1 MSERK
6 KQTII
11 AAGFTLLEL
20 LVSSAVLAIVLVI
33 LLGAMT
39 TTLGLWRNTDNAIA
53 ADREGRSAN
62 LLLYDELSSAV
73 VPYSKPELWP
83 RVDSNGTFLAF
94 LTRKPADYQNSATGE
109 VGEVVYVEYLVVSNA
124 LKRRMVGSRSTYAS
138 MLNGDLPSN
147 NTTTDFQILATNIIP
162 AALAMRRTVLGRT
175 AADLEAIARPFVPV
189 SNRGWVVADTNAV
202 IFANRPDLAVG
213 AVYQTNGSWYRIV
226 GTSNSVTTNSS
237 SGAVDTR
244 VDALANLLVYTTV
257 FIETPDGDLPQ
268 AIEVNL
274 GATDMGTMAN
284 RDLFEADTNIIIRNP
299 GFFHFRATLFPSP

>member
-1 MSERK
+1 MSERRNHTK
-6 KQTII
+6 I

-33 LLGAMT
+33 LLGTMT

-73 VPYSKPELWP
+73 VPYGKPGLWP

-94 LTRKPADYQNSATGE
+94 LTRKPADYQNSATGD
-109 VGEVVYVEYLVVSNA
+109 VGGEVVYVEYLVVSNA
-124 LKRRMVGSRSTYAS
+124 LKRRMVGSRNTYVS
-138 MLNGDLPSN
+138 MLKGDLPSN
-147 NTTTDFQILATNIIP
+147 DKTTDFQILATNIIP
-162 AALAMRRTVLGRT
+162 AALAMRRTLLGRT
-175 AADLEAIARPFVPV
+175 PVDLAAIARPFVPV
-189 SNRGWVVADTNAV
+189 SRGWVAEDTNAV

-213 AVYQTNGSWYRIV
+213 VVYQTNNKWYRIV

-244 VDALANLLVYTTV
+244 VDALANLLVNTTV
-257 FIETPDGDLPQ
+257 FIETPKGDLPQ

-274 GATDMGTMAN
+274 GATDIGTMAN

>member
-6 KQTII
+6 SHTKI

-33 LLGAMT
+33 LLGTMT

-53 ADREGRSAN
+53 TDREGRSAN
-62 LLLYDELSSAV
+62 LLLHDELSSAV
-73 VPYSKPELWP
+73 VPSGKLGLWP

-124 LKRRMVGSRSTYAS
+124 LKRRMVGSRKTYAS
-138 MLNGDLPSN
+138 MLNGDLPTSD
-147 NTTTDFQILATNIIP
+147 TTTDFQILATNIIP
-162 AALAMRRTVLGRT
+162 AALAMRRTLLGRT
-175 AADLEAIARPFVPV
+175 AADLAAIARPFVPV
-189 SNRGWVVADTNAV
+189 SRGWVRAGGNA
-202 IFANRPDLAVG
+202 INFTNRPDLAVG
-213 AVYQTNGSWYRIV
+213 AIYQTNSKWYRIV

-237 SGAVDTR
+237 SGTVDTR
-244 VDALANLLVYTTV
+244 VDALADLLVYNEF

-284 RDLFEADTNIIIRNP
+284 RDLFAADTNIIIRNP